1 MMEALT
7 RPKLS
12 PTRLAAYYLALLAGG
27 ALIFWLVNQ
36 SGQHLQAGGPALGFG
51 SGAHKENSLIARLL
65 LSLAVIS
72 ASSQALGKLMARIGQ
87 PPVMGE
93 VLGGIL
99 LGPSLLGW
107 LWPQASTLLFAPD
120 VTGAIG
126 ILARIGVILYMFF
139 VGLELDLEL
148 LRHQG
153 KSTLLISHASIVVPF
168 SLGTLLS
175 LWLFPI
181 YGGPD
186 VPFHVFTLFLGV
198 SMSITAFPVLAR
210 ILTDQNMQRTR
221 LGALA
226 LTCAAI
232 DDVTAWCLLAC
243 VLAVATASPWL
254 AAQTLVLSATFVV
267 GVLAILRPLL
277 RRVTG
282 NWQDRRQDLAIVLAC
297 SLLTAACTDA
307 IGIHALFG
315 AFLLGTVIPHDSKL
329 AKSLMGHLNTLVG
342 LLLLPCFFAF
352 TGLRT
357 SIGLVQGPQAWL
369 VVAAVIAAACIG
381 KFGGTWMAAR
391 MAGLKNR
398 EAASLGVLMNTRGLM
413 ELIVLNLGLELKILS
428 PTLFT
433 IFVLMALATTFST
446 TPILMRLRRGETDQ
460 PVNLEVVRPA

>member
-1 MMEALT
+1 MEALT

-12 PTRLAAYYLALLAGG
+12 GTRLAVYYLALLAGG
-27 ALIFWLVNQ
+27 ALVFWLVTR
-36 SGQHLQAGGPALGFG
+36 SGQHLQAGAAPLGFG
-51 SGAHKENSLIARLL
+51 HGSHHETGLIARLL
-65 LSLAVIS
+65 LALAVIMGC
-72 ASSQALGKLMARIGQ
+72 SQALGKLMARFQQ

-107 LWPQASTLLFAPD
+107 LWPQAATLLFAPD
-120 VTGAIG
+120 VTGALG
-126 ILARIGVILYMFF
+126 TLARIGVILYMFF
-139 VGLELDLEL
+139 VGLELDWSL

-153 KSTLLISHASIVVPF
+153 KSTLLISHASIVLPF
-168 SLGTLLS
+168 SLGALLS
-175 LWLFPI
+175 LWLYPI
-181 YGGPD
+181 YAGPD

-198 SMSITAFPVLAR
+198 SMSVTAFPVLAR
-210 ILTDQNMQRTR
+210 ILTDRNMQRTR

-243 VLAVATASPWL
+243 VLAVATSSPWL
-254 AAQTLVLSATFVV
+254 AGQTLLLSALFVIL
-267 GVLAILRPLL
+267 VLTLIRPLL
-277 RRVTG
+277 QKLTA
-282 NWQDRRQDLAIVLAC
+282 NWQDRRQDLGIVLIC
-297 SLLTAACTDA
+297 SMLAAACTEA

-315 AFLLGTVIPHDSKL
+315 AFLLGAVIPHDSRL
-329 AKSLMGHLNTLVG
+329 SKSLMANLNTLVSV
-342 LLLLPCFFAF
+342 LLLPAFFAF

-357 SIGLVQGPQAWL
+357 SIGLVQGPLAWAS
-369 VVAAVIAAACIG
+369 VAAVIAAACLG
-381 KFGGTWMAAR
+381 KFGGTWLAAR
-391 MAGLKNR
+391 ACGIQNR

-446 TPILMRLRRGETDQ
+446 TPILIRLRGNEAEPPVSLALQ
-460 PVNLEVVRPA
+460 PGA